1 MPTNNIVYRSFKKD
15 YEKLRKILIT
25 PIDVFPVASSDEVI
39 SKTPVRLKALWDT
52 GATLTAI
59 KPKLRDMLK
68 LCMVRSDSSAT
79 VAGLGGIFNADCTV
93 MTLRLRENFEINW
106 CPVYVLDYTVDVDII
121 IGMDIIGMGD
131 FVVSNTDNKTLF
143 SFIMPSLPERLDLT
157 EKARLLNK

>member
-1 MPTNNIVYRSFKKD
+1 MPTNNIVYRSFRKD
-15 YEKLRKILIT
+15 YGKLNKVLLT
-25 PIDVFPVASSDEVI
+25 PIDVLPVASSDEI
-39 SKTPVRLKALWDT
+39 LCRTPIRLKALWDT

-68 LCMVRSDSSAT
+68 LRMVRTGSSAT
-79 VAGLGGIFNADCTV
+79 VAGLGGIFSADYTV
-93 MTLRLRENFEINW
+93 MSLQLRENFEINW

-131 FVVSNTDNKTLF
+131 FVISNTDKKTLF

-157 EKARLLNK
+157 ENAKQLNN